1 MNSFSQYG
9 KSATT
14 SIARGYE
21 DGPWKGPGLPL
32 LVAADF
38 TSVSREPK

>member
-1 MNSFSQYG
+1 MGSTKISE

-14 SIARGYE
+14 SSWGYE
-21 DGPWKGPGLPL
+21 DGPWKAPGQPL

-38 TSVSREPK
+38 YLNP